1 MSFMNFNRNTP
12 SLNGTNSEDVTA
24 SVNSQHPEIPE
35 NIFIDTNLTPAK
47 TGLEREEKIDN
58 NIDLLFRFL
67 DRNLEN
73 QGYED
78 ALINPDITNL
88 NENIASIK
96 NDLHRTIKK
105 VNIFYDSFI
114 REINFHIDSR
124 SRSGMID
131 TVEELIM
138 KKQIAEDH
146 VQKIQDIEI
155 DAKNGQGD
163 SQGLILSYTR
173 GFKNGLAAISH
184 HNIIRKKL

>member
-1 MSFMNFNRNTP
+1 MNFNRNTP